1 VRIAS
6 RRSHGSKRLLD
17 EGFGFFEEL
26 HLLKRIGETRVVAL
40 EEGFADRNTAW
51 GSASEWFV
59 DPSTYVVSTI
69 TGRGER
75 VGGLMSGE
83 VNGLLYGSGRSVK
96 IVDPI
101 RGKIYPGFDHGC
113 LAGTI
118 SKSYLGPLAKDAI
131 RDRYRAN
138 VLELA
143 RDYIQHEFVRL
154 ISLIHGRFGSSGL
167 RQFSDLFVRDALQDE
182 FEELIRSRG
191 FSIATLRRSENLN
204 TFQDDN
210 ATDEVVGVFFKRG
223 TPEVDLFL
231 TGILCPKR
239 SAASLTR
246 SALVSFAGWHLPIL
260 LQPQTTTSLRFFCNG
275 DWSTTSFTS
284 DEFLAFR

>member
-1 VRIAS
+1 MRIAS

-118 SKSYLGPLAKDAI
+118 SKSYLGPLVKDAVS
-131 RDRYRAN
+131 DRHHPN

-143 RDYIQHEFVRL
+143 RD
-154 ISLIHGRFGSSGL
+154 
-167 RQFSDLFVRDALQDE
+167 
-182 FEELIRSRG
+182 
-191 FSIATLRRSENLN
+191 
-204 TFQDDN
+204 
-210 ATDEVVGVFFKRG
+210 
-223 TPEVDLFL
+223 
-231 TGILCPKR
+231 
-239 SAASLTR
+239 
-246 SALVSFAGWHLPIL
+246 
-260 LQPQTTTSLRFFCNG
+260 
-275 DWSTTSFTS
+275 
-284 DEFLAFR
+284 